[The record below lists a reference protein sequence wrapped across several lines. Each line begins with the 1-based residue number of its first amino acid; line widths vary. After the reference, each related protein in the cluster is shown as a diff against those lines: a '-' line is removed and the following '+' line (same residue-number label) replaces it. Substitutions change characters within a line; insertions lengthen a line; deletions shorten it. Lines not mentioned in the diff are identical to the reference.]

1 METYHSPPNILKL
14 SINKTFMLHM
24 GGVSW
29 TQYVLFRSCPLRTK
43 MLKKMILIQIFCER
57 LRLIASFILKVY
69 QRLVI
74 TANWRGFSSVFKTW
88 FDGLKH
94 WVYYGID
101 QVFVQVEAFTG
112 IFRTKYSRMDQ
123 LKFVEGSL

>member
-1 METYHSPPNILKL
+1 MPVENQNAEKKDTHPDFLWEIKTYCELYFESLPKISNYSKL
-14 SINKTFMLHM
+14 T
-24 GGVSW
+24 
-29 TQYVLFRSCPLRTK
+29 C
-43 MLKKMILIQIFCER
+43 
-57 LRLIASFILKVY
+57 
-69 QRLVI
+69 
-74 TANWRGFSSVFKTW
+74 FSSVFKTW